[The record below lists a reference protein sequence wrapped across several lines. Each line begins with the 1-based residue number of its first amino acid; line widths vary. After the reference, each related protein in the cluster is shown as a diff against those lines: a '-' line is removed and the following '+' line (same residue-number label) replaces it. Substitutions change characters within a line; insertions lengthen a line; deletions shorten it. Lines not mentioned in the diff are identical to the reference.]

1 MYTVIWDDHEG
12 IRHELLLDAR
22 EDAEIEAAAL
32 RERFDYVEIN
42 PLDTHDIIN
51 MEG

>member
-12 IRHELLLDAR
+12 NRHELKLDTL

-32 RERFDYVEIN
+32 REKFDYV
-42 PLDTHDIIN
+42 DIKPFS
-51 MEG
+51 